1 MKKMLAFF
9 TAAMCCFGMFVSCG
23 RQENDDTEKSAASES
38 SAAPATEVKEESQ
51 NENSGEEYVD
61 VFRTFFIGGAPD
73 KMLEASLPDV
83 VTESMKNIGG
93 TDIISETVASSVA
106 QSMSAVPV
114 MDAETIGYI
123 SERECTPEFRS
134 KLEKLY
140 SAYYGVYKAM
150 DDNGISYNDYIA
162 GKVDGNHMNI
172 LSEALGRYGSICA
185 GEETDVELTIR
196 FEDVRLVTFSMGGES
211 AEFLMYKIKGE
222 NWKLDTIGLAVFE
235 Y

>member
-9 TAAMCCFGMFVSCG
+9 MAAICCFGVLVSCG
-23 RQENDDTEKSAASES
+23 KQESEGSDKSGASDNSAAT
-38 SAAPATEVKEESQ
+38 ATEAKEESQ
-51 NENSGEEYVD
+51 NENSGDEYVE
-61 VFRTFFIGGAPD
+61 VFRTFFIGGDPVQ
-73 KMLEASLPDV
+73 MLEASLPDALI
-83 VTESMKNIGG
+83 ESMENIGG
-93 TDIISETVASSVA
+93 TGVISETIASSVA

-140 SAYYGVYKAM
+140 SAYYGVYKTM
-150 DDNGISYNDYIA
+150 DDNGIVYDDYIA
-162 GKVDGNHMNI
+162 GKIDENKMKI
-172 LSEALGRYGSICA
+172 LSDALGRYGSACN
-185 GEETDVELTIR
+185 GEDADIEMTIS
-196 FEDVRLVTFSMGGES
+196 FEDVRLVTFSIGGES
-211 AEFLMYKIKGE
+211 AEFLMYKINGE